1 MANPGTGSP
10 FVADREIGWIDRIMP
25 PALRPFATLA
35 RWDRPI
41 GAWLLLL
48 PCWIGQ
54 GLAGTTPDPGLAL
67 LFALGAVAM
76 RGAGCTINDIVDRD
90 LDARVERTRNRPLA
104 SGAVSV
110 RAAWLFVAAQAV
122 IGLVVLLALP
132 RPAQLIALASVPLV
146 LLYPFA
152 KRVTSWPQAVLGVTF
167 NWGVLVGA
175 AAASGSIGTAALLG
189 YFGCVAWTIG
199 YDTIYAMQDRDDDA
213 MVGIRSTARLF
224 AERAPAWVAG
234 FYAVAWALW
243 AAAVELAGLGV
254 AAWLGLGVAAAL
266 LFRQLH
272 GLGTS
277 DRAGQLAR
285 FRANRDVGLALALG
299 LALAAV

>member
-25 PALRPFATLA
+25 AALRPFATLA

-54 GLAGTTPDPGLAL
+54 GLAGTPPDPVLAL

-104 SGAVSV
+104 SGAIGL
-110 RAAWLFVAAQAV
+110 RAAWLFVAAQAAV
-122 IGLVVLLALP
+122 GLVVLLALP
-132 RPAQLIALASVPLV
+132 RAAQIVALASVPLV

-175 AAASGSIGTAALLG
+175 AAATGSIGTAPVLG
-189 YFGCVAWTIG
+189 YLGCVAWTIG
-199 YDTIYAMQDRDDDA
+199 YDTIYAMQDREDDA
-213 MVGIRSTARLF
+213 SVGIRSTARLF
-224 AERAPAWVAG
+224 AERTPVWVAG
-234 FYAVAWALW
+234 FYALAWALW
-243 AAAVELAGLGV
+243 AAAVATAGLGP
-254 AAWLGLGVAAAL
+254 AAWLGLGLAGGL
-266 LFRQLH
+266 MLRQVH
-272 GLGTS
+272 GLGAT
-277 DRAGQLAR
+277 DRHGQLAR
-285 FRANRDVGLALALG
+285 FRANRDVGLALAAG
-299 LALAAV
+299 LAIAAV